1 MFSQFVFFKSSQC
14 SLRRV
19 YSDLSLF
26 SQPVE
31 LLAMLCRLDRAAA
44 QPSSGVSLG
53 DQVLLESLSDG
64 QRLSFKLV
72 MPGVSADAA
81 LSVFSPLGRAVYQL
95 EQGQDC
101 HVLLGRQRLSFRV
114 IHIYKSADKGELA
127 NAVASA
133 PQTVN

>member
-64 QRLSFKLV
+64 QRLPATNS
-72 MPGVSADAA
+72 D
-81 LSVFSPLGRAVYQL
+81 
-95 EQGQDC
+95 
-101 HVLLGRQRLSFRV
+101 
-114 IHIYKSADKGELA
+114 
-127 NAVASA
+127 
-133 PQTVN
+133 